1 MCKFCAWNAVKKDIR
16 NKKQDKF
23 KINVGYIYWV
33 NVGLNIGGETYGK
46 GNEFLRPVLVINK
59 FYIKN
64 FINTFIGIPLSSK
77 TKDKSGYLYH
87 KFITTN
93 GKMQV
98 ALLAQIR
105 LFDTRRVSDFYKG
118 KILKNDFEIIKSKIK
133 NNIMK

>member
-1 MCKFCAWNAVKKDIR
+1 MCNFDAWNAVKKIFTT
-16 NKKQDKF
+16 KKQDKF

>member
-1 MCKFCAWNAVKKDIR
+1 M
-16 NKKQDKF
+16 
-23 KINVGYIYWV
+23 
-33 NVGLNIGGETYGK
+33 
-46 GNEFLRPVLVINK
+46 INK

>member
-1 MCKFCAWNAVKKDIR
+1 MCNFDAWNAVKKDIH

-23 KINVGYIYWV
+23 KINVG
-33 NVGLNIGGETYGK
+33 LNIGGEIYGK

>member
-1 MCKFCAWNAVKKDIR
+1 MCNFDAWNAVKKDIH

-23 KINVGYIYWV
+23 KINIGYIYWV